1 MYFDFINEYPD
12 YGPKSKMTISR
23 IRFYKWLH
31 SYCMYS
37 EGIAP
42 EEGRD
47 TTGRWFMIREKQEED
62 EQFEVPF

>member
-1 MYFDFINEYPD
+1 
-12 YGPKSKMTISR
+12 MTISR